1 MRSDIERFKHPVA
14 RLDLTG
20 VDFAASD
27 DALLPLPVTV
37 PADEAPVPIRRPATE
52 IGRADAA

>member
-1 MRSDIERFKHPVA
+1 MRSDIERFKQQVA

-20 VDFAASD
+20 VAFAAFRD
-27 DALLPLPVTV
+27 DRSG
-37 PADEAPVPIRRPATE
+37 RRPALETATE

>member
-1 MRSDIERFKHPVA
+1 MHPVA

-27 DALLPLPVTV
+27 DALLPLPVPV